1 MSSKKVKGLLR
12 GFKYISQIFEN
23 EKEEEIQIGNP
34 TDVKHVAHI
43 GWDGPSVNTPSW
55 MNEFKS
61 SPRHASTPLDL
72 NGELQHIEQDNSVKW
87 VSEVSRRGSRH
98 VNARGSKVS
107 TNNMTDSP
115 TKEKANKTRQTRKS
129 SKLKDSLDESNPTQ
143 QVIQLDAFQGD
154 ESSTNNSLDI
164 PKKSRRKKL
173 KDNSNFGESSKL
185 RSKDQHTEL
194 ESPPAFVSKPRHKQ
208 RFMEESGQYERGV
221 SRIS

>member
-12 GFKYISQIFEN
+12 GFKYISQIFDN

-61 SPRHASTPLDL
+61 SPGYASTPSDLD
-72 NGELQHIEQDNSVKW
+72 GELQHIEQDNSVKW

-98 VNARGSKVS
+98 VNSKGPKIP
-107 TNNMTDSP
+107 TDSSI
-115 TKEKANKTRQTRKS
+115 KEKSNKPKPSRKS
-129 SKLKDSLDESNPTQ
+129 SKLKDSLNESNPTQ
-143 QVIQLDAFQGD
+143 QFIQLDAFQGD
-154 ESSTNNSLDI
+154 ESPANNVSDI
-164 PKKSRRKKL
+164 PKKTRRKKL

-185 RSKDQHTEL
+185 RSKDQLMES
-194 ESPPAFVSKPRHKQ
+194 ESPSEFVSKPRNKQ
-208 RFMEESGQYERGV
+208 RFIEESGQYERGV